1 MLGYILLFLFV
12 FLIGYSRC
20 SNKQKLSL
28 AFSVIFLFSGLR
40 YGIGYDY
47 FSYFQ
52 IIQDEEFQT
61 EFIPKVMMNIARD
74 THFSVF
80 FLLSSLWI
88 CFFFA
93 TGLIKVNCSYECVVF
108 FIGYPS
114 LLMMS
119 LSTIRQ
125 SMAFSVIFLLLCNKN
140 PGLLKKLLYISVAFL
155 CHQSSVIA
163 LLLLLPLG
171 RLGKRALWIC
181 IVLSFILGEVV
192 SKILLSVDAGSL
204 IMLKFQ
210 HYLSEDMGGG
220 GFLRL
225 VMYILTFFSLWHYDR
240 LKSRGCGD
248 YVAYVCIGCSLYSL
262 FSVNAHLAE
271 RFCTFFFSAIMIY
284 VHDLRVLLRVPKAVY
299 NVAFIVIF
307 IGYVY
312 IAHVTSQAIGQWT
325 RYKNS
330 SYYPY
335 ETFIGK

>member
-12 FLIGYSRC
+12 FLIGHSRC
-20 SNKQKLSL
+20 PNKQKLSF
-28 AFSVIFLFSGLR
+28 AFFVIFLFSGLR

-52 IIQDEEFQT
+52 MIQDEETQT
-61 EFIPKVMMNIARD
+61 ELIPDVMMDVARD

-88 CFFFA
+88 CLFYVA
-93 TGLIKVNCSYECVVF
+93 GLRKMNCSYECVVF

-119 LSTIRQ
+119 VSAIRQ
-125 SMAFSVIFLLLCNKN
+125 CMAFSVIFLLLCNKN

-163 LLLLLPLG
+163 LLILFPLR
-171 RLGKRALWIC
+171 RLGKRSLWIC
-181 IVLSFILGEVV
+181 FVLSFILGEVV
-192 SKILLSVDAGSL
+192 SKVLLSIDAGNP
-204 IMLKFQ
+204 IITKFQ

-225 VMYILTFFSLWHYDR
+225 IIYILTFFSLLHYDK
-240 LKSRGCGD
+240 LKSRGYGD
-248 YVAYVCIGCSLYSL
+248 YVAYVCIGSSLYSL
-262 FSVNAHLAE
+262 FTVNAHLAE
-271 RFCTFFFSAIMIY
+271 RFCTFFFAVIMIY
-284 VHDLRVLLRVPKAVY
+284 IHDLRVLSRVPKAIY
-299 NVAFIVIF
+299 NLILIVIF
-307 IGYVY
+307 IGYIC
-312 IAHVTSQAIGQWT
+312 IAHKTSQSGPWT
-325 RYKNS
+325 RYKDS

-335 ETFIGK
+335 ETFIGE